1 MTTATHYTP
10 EQAKDHYVAAMGEDL
25 GRIFYALWQDVFWLH
40 NEWDEY
46 LQLFGT
52 KPSRIKL
59 MNDAAPSFFRM
70 IQNELVQMIV
80 LRIASLTD
88 PPRSTG
94 KSNLTIQQLPSRIKD
109 QALFQEVSSLVQ
121 NAVAAAEPCRA
132 QRHRRIAHNALDLS
146 LGVPKDPLPD
156 LTRVNIAAAIS
167 RLAQVLD
174 AVSFHYITRGQNL
187 HSPAIPVALSPS
199 FGSSTMAF
207 RKELKKW
214 PLCAAARYGMTV
226 PVGRIFDVDN
236 PITRFVIEG
245 GRREM
250 LQSATSTS

>member
-1 MTTATHYTP
+1 MQCASVQKIRECESVPKMSQSHRGVTTATHYTP

-80 LRIASLTD
+80 LRIARLTD

-94 KSNLTIQQLPSRIKD
+94 KSNLTIQQLVGMRT
-109 QALFQEVSSLVQ
+109 SSC
-121 NAVAAAEPCRA
+121 A
-132 QRHRRIAHNALDLS
+132 S
-146 LGVPKDPLPD
+146 LGV
-156 LTRVNIAAAIS
+156 
-167 RLAQVLD
+167 
-174 AVSFHYITRGQNL
+174 
-187 HSPAIPVALSPS
+187 
-199 FGSSTMAF
+199 
-207 RKELKKW
+207 
-214 PLCAAARYGMTV
+214 
-226 PVGRIFDVDN
+226 
-236 PITRFVIEG
+236 
-245 GRREM
+245 
-250 LQSATSTS
+250 

>member
-1 MTTATHYTP
+1 MSQSHRGVTTATHYTP

-70 IQNELVQMIV
+70 IQNELIQMIV
-80 LRIASLTD
+80 LRIARLTD

-94 KSNLTIQQLPSRIKD
+94 KSNLTIQQLPSRIKH

-121 NAVAAAEPCRA
+121 SAVTAAEPCRA

-174 AVSFHYITRGQNL
+174 AVSFHYINSRTEFALTSNPGGALALIRVLNDGIQKRAEKMASLRSGEVRNDTARRQNL
-187 HSPAIPVALSPS
+187 
-199 FGSSTMAF
+199 
-207 RKELKKW
+207 
-214 PLCAAARYGMTV
+214 
-226 PVGRIFDVDN
+226 
-236 PITRFVIEG
+236 
-245 GRREM
+245 
-250 LQSATSTS
+250 